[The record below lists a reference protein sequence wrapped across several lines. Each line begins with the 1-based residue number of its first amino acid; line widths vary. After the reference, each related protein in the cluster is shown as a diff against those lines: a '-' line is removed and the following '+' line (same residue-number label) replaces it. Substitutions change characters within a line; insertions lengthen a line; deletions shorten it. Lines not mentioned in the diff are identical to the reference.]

1 MLMLA
6 NLLLPTRSRR
16 IKVEVGAGKAV
27 KLSVLPTI
35 LPAIPAPIS
44 LTNCFLCDKSH

>member
-16 IKVEVGAGKAV
+16 LKVDLGAGKAV

-35 LPAIPAPIS
+35 LAAIPAPII
-44 LTNCFLCDKSH
+44 LTNCPLCDKSH